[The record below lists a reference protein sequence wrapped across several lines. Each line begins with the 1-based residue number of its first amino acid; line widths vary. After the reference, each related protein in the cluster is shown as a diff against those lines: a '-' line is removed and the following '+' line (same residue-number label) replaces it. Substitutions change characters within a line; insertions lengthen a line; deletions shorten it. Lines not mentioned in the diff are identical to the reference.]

1 MYEHLLLEGRGR
13 EEWFADGL
21 VVARSLPSVPHNV
34 TCIYCIIAAPSQG
47 GPSWLF
53 RAAAVSDGVQ
63 DAHNRQDGRK

>member
-1 MYEHLLLEGRGR
+1 MSHVR
-13 EEWFADGL
+13 
-21 VVARSLPSVPHNV
+21 
-34 TCIYCIIAAPSQG
+34 IYCIIAAPSQG